1 MPLFN
6 KFEPVEENAIKADIE
21 ALAKEC
27 AYPLSKVEVVDGSKR
42 SSHSNAFQYGIGS
55 IKKVVIFDTLLEQ
68 HLGLTDAATESRRQ
82 AKKEKKLAANK
93 VDPSEQVVKD
103 GEENKDAAT
112 VRQGDFKYENA
123 AGRMQILGLVA
134 HELGHWANMDFVK
147 ALTLSLLQI
156 YFSFFA
162 FSFSLKYANMA
173 TDFGFA
179 EQELGVTYASGRT
192 RSVFLSLLLFSMVLK
207 PIDYVLEIFS
217 VYMVRRNEFGAD
229 AYSVRQGYGPPL
241 RMGLIGVHV
250 NNAANL
256 NPDPVYAMLKFTHPA
271 LVERLAAIDRQMLA
285 YVNEHL
291 SGSTGHPPA
300 AGESRE
306 KLDATASVQTI
317 IDRYTELW
325 RERISSRH
333 GEEAYARQ
341 GDWVPYVKEA
351 EDDDDATEVAIQE
364 EGKLEGGS
372 IEVEMGQ

>member
-1 MPLFN
+1 MLLFVILVPYVIMPLFN

-103 GEENKDAAT
+103 GEQNKDAAT

-123 AGRMQILGLVA
+123 AGRMQILGIVA

-156 YFSFFA
+156 YLSFFA
-162 FSFSLKYANMA
+162 FSFSLNYTNMA

-179 EQELGVTYASGRT
+179 EQELGVTYASGHT

-229 AYSVRQGYGPPL
+229 TYSVQQGYGPPL

-271 LVERLAAIDRQMLA
+271 LVERLAAIDRQMLI

-291 SGSTGHPPA
+291 SG

-306 KLDATASVQTI
+306 KLDASAPVQTI
-317 IDRYTELW
+317 LDRYTELW

-333 GEEAYARQ
+333 GEEACARQ

-351 EDDDDATEVAIQE
+351 DEDEDAAGVAVQE
-364 EGKLEGGS
+364 EDNLEGG
-372 IEVEMGQ
+372 

>member
-1 MPLFN
+1 
-6 KFEPVEENAIKADIE
+6 
-21 ALAKEC
+21 
-27 AYPLSKVEVVDGSKR
+27 
-42 SSHSNAFQYGIGS
+42 
-55 IKKVVIFDTLLEQ
+55 
-68 HLGLTDAATESRRQ
+68 
-82 AKKEKKLAANK
+82 
-93 VDPSEQVVKD
+93 
-103 GEENKDAAT
+103 
-112 VRQGDFKYENA
+112 
-123 AGRMQILGLVA
+123 MQILGIVA

-179 EQELGVTYASGRT
+179 EQELGVTYASGHT

-229 AYSVRQGYGPPL
+229 TYSVHQGYGPPL

-291 SGSTGHPPA
+291 SCTCHPPA

-306 KLDATASVQTI
+306 QLDSSASVQTI
-317 IDRYTELW
+317 LDRYTELW

-333 GEEAYARQ
+333 GEEACARQ
-341 GDWVPYVKEA
+341 GDWVPYVKDAE
-351 EDDDDATEVAIQE
+351 EDDDAAGVAIQE
-364 EGKLEGGS
+364 EDKLEGGS
-372 IEVEMGQ
+372 VEVEMRNNLSDYKAGDGDAD